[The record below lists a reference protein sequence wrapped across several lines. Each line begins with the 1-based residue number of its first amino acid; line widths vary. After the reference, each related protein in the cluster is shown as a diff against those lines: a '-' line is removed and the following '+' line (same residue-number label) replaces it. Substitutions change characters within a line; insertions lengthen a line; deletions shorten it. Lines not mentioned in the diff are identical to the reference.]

1 MLLLDM
7 LDVFISV
14 TVSIVCNLYTATM
27 DFFFGGGGVMEID
40 DLLCAL

>member
-14 TVSIVCNLYTATM
+14 TVSIVCNLHTATT
-27 DFFFGGGGVMEID
+27 FFLVVGGEVMEID